1 MKKILK
7 FLHLKYLYLYFVIYF
22 ISSYFFNGKLKST
35 GIYSTLENYL
45 GIIIF
50 PALLMLIFS
59 SLFFFI
65 KERKKKMVLNVKS
78 HAFFILIISCLY
90 LFMMY
95 KLELPFTKEFADDNV
110 IERFLN
116 ISIYK
121 YNIGLI
127 AAYLFYLILKNIMYC
142 YIYAGLGFLIFCTF
156 FLITI
161 KFIKTTICRIYY
173 EHKEKKRIQ
182 KEEQLLK
189 EQIAIKEALEKREAD
204 KKLKMELEKE
214 IRIKERVEEVILNK
228 ELVLESYSIDENE
241 NNDIINNIEE
251 TKFDEEEDEEFLKI
265 IDPDFVSRPKEE
277 KTKKEVV
284 KQELEE
290 ENEEEKIE
298 NPASDMAYESTVD
311 FPLFTITDSPTKEKI
326 VEEAVEPLLEEVG
339 NIEKPIE
346 AVFEKPTKKTKKER
360 ELLTIRTPGGK
371 KDDSSF

>member
-22 ISSYFFNGKLKST
+22 ISSYFFNRKLKST
-35 GIYSTLENYL
+35 GIDSTLENYL

-50 PALLMLIFS
+50 PALLMLVLS

-65 KERKKKMVLNVKS
+65 KDRKKKMVLNVKS
-78 HAFFILIISCLY
+78 HAFFILLISCLY
-90 LFMMY
+90 LFIMY
-95 KLELPFTKEFADDNV
+95 KLELPFTKEFADNNV

-116 ISIYK
+116 VSIYK

-142 YIYAGLGFLIFCTF
+142 YIYTGLVFLIFCTF

-241 NNDIINNIEE
+241 NNNIEE
-251 TKFDEEEDEEFLKI
+251 TKFDVEEDEEFLKI
-265 IDPDFVSRPKEE
+265 IDPDFVSKSKDDKPKEE
-277 KTKKEVV
+277 ITE
-284 KQELEE
+284 QEEK
-290 ENEEEKIE
+290 KIE
-298 NPASDMAYESTVD
+298 NPASDMAYESTID
-311 FPLFTITDSPTKEKI
+311 FPLFTITDST
-326 VEEAVEPLLEEVG
+326 
-339 NIEKPIE
+339 
-346 AVFEKPTKKTKKER
+346 TKKETVDNAESSIESINEKSTKKPKKER

>member
-22 ISSYFFNGKLKST
+22 ISSYFFNRKLKSN

-50 PALLMLIFS
+50 PALLMLVLS

-65 KERKKKMVLNVKS
+65 KDRKKKMVLNVKS
-78 HAFFILIISCLY
+78 HAFFILLISCLY
-90 LFMMY
+90 LFIMY
-95 KLELPFTKEFADDNV
+95 KLELPFTKEFADNNV

-116 ISIYK
+116 VSIYK

-142 YIYAGLGFLIFCTF
+142 YIYTGLVFLIFCTF

-241 NNDIINNIEE
+241 NNNIEE
-251 TKFDEEEDEEFLKI
+251 TKFDVEEDEEFLKI
-265 IDPDFVSRPKEE
+265 IDPDFVSKSKDDKPKEE
-277 KTKKEVV
+277 ITE
-284 KQELEE
+284 QEEK
-290 ENEEEKIE
+290 KIE
-298 NPASDMAYESTVD
+298 NPASDMAYESTID
-311 FPLFTITDSPTKEKI
+311 FPLFTITDST
-326 VEEAVEPLLEEVG
+326 
-339 NIEKPIE
+339 
-346 AVFEKPTKKTKKER
+346 TKKETVDNAESSIEFINEKSTKKPKKER

>member
-7 FLHLKYLYLYFVIYF
+7 FLHLKYLYLYFIIYF
-22 ISSYFFNGKLKST
+22 ISSYFFNGKVKST
-35 GIYSTLENYL
+35 GIYSVLENYL

-50 PALLMLIFS
+50 PTLLILILS
-59 SLFFFI
+59 PLFFFI
-65 KERKKKMVLNVKS
+65 KDRKKKMVLNVKL
-78 HAFFILIISCLY
+78 HAFFILLISCLY
-90 LFMMY
+90 LFIMY
-95 KLELPFTKEFADDNV
+95 KLELPFTVEFADNNV

-127 AAYLFYLILKNIMYC
+127 AAYLFYLILKNTMYC

-241 NNDIINNIEE
+241 NNDIISDIEE
-251 TKFDEEEDEEFLKI
+251 PKIDEEEDEEFLKI
-265 IDPDFVSRPKEE
+265 IDPDFISKPKDD
-277 KTKKEVV
+277 KTKEDIIE
-284 KQELEE
+284 Q
-290 ENEEEKIE
+290 EEEKIE
-298 NPASDMAYESTVD
+298 NPVSDMAYESTID
-311 FPLFTITDSPTKEKI
+311 FPLFTITDSTTKKEP
-326 VEEAVEPLLEEVG
+326 VEELVG
-339 NIEKPIE
+339 DTENSIESANKKT
-346 AVFEKPTKKTKKER
+346 AKKTKKER